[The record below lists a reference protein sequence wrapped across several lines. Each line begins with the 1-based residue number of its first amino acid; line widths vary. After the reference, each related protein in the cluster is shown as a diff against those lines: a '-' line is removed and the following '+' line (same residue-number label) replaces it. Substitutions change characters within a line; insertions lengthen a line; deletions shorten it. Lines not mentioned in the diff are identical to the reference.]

1 MGMSAANY
9 IDGSSAR
16 QMQYDVYSENLVLKQ
31 KMKSRKN
38 IKLKLKVIASV
49 VLIFAIGFSVMYR
62 YAQVV
67 EINNKLGAMEIEYE
81 NLREANSKIKIRL
94 EQETDLNVIKTL
106 AEDNLGMRVPAE
118 SQTVYIKVAG
128 KDMTMVSD
136 EYKNMID
143 ETSEEGMFAVLMDKV
158 REFTGLIN

>member
-1 MGMSAANY
+1 MSISAAQY

-16 QMQYDVYSENLVLKQ
+16 QIQYDVYNENVVLKQ
-31 KMKSRKN
+31 KLKSRRN
-38 IKLKLKVIASV
+38 IKVKLKVIASV
-49 VLIFAIGFSVMYR
+49 LLIFAIGFSVMYR

-67 EINNKLGAMEIEYE
+67 DINNKLGSMELEYE
-81 NLREANSKIKIRL
+81 NLREANAKIKIRL
-94 EQETDLNVIKTL
+94 EEETDLNVIKTL
-106 AEDNLGMRVPAE
+106 AEENLGMRVPAE

-136 EYKNMID
+136 EYKNLTD
-143 ETSEEGMFAVLMDKV
+143 ETSGEGMFAVLMDKV

>member
-1 MGMSAANY
+1 MSISAAQY

-16 QMQYDVYSENLVLKQ
+16 QIQYDVYNENIVLKQ
-31 KMKSRKN
+31 KLKSRRN

-49 VLIFAIGFSVMYR
+49 LLIFSIGFTVMYR
-62 YAQVV
+62 YAQVID
-67 EINNKLGAMEIEYE
+67 INNKLGSMEIEYE
-81 NLREANSKIKIRL
+81 NLREANAKIKIRL

-106 AEDNLGMRVPAE
+106 AEENLGMRVPAE

-136 EYKNMID
+136 EYKKLID
-143 ETSEEGMFAVLMDKV
+143 ETSEENMFAVLMDKV

>member
-1 MGMSAANY
+1 MSISAAQY

-16 QMQYDVYSENLVLKQ
+16 QIQYDVYNENNVLKQ
-31 KMKSRKN
+31 KLKSRKN

-49 VLIFAIGFSVMYR
+49 VLVFAIGFSVMYR
-62 YAQVV
+62 YAQIVD
-67 EINNKLGAMEIEYE
+67 INNKMSAMEIEYE
-81 NLREANSKIKIRL
+81 NVREANAKIKIRL
-94 EQETDLNVIKTL
+94 EEETDLNVIKTL
-106 AEDNLGMRVPAE
+106 AEENLGMRVPAE

-136 EYKNMID
+136 AYRNILDESSGNNMLA
-143 ETSEEGMFAVLMDKV
+143 TLMDKV

>member
-1 MGMSAANY
+1 MSISAAQY

-16 QMQYDVYSENLVLKQ
+16 QIQYDVYSENVVLKQ
-31 KMKSRKN
+31 KLKSRRN
-38 IKLKLKVIASV
+38 IKVKLKVIASV
-49 VLIFAIGFSVMYR
+49 LLIFAIGFSVMYR

-67 EINNKLGAMEIEYE
+67 DINNKLGSMELEYE
-81 NLREANSKIKIRL
+81 NLREANAKIRIRL

-106 AEDNLGMRVPAE
+106 AEENLGMRVPAE

-136 EYKNMID
+136 AYKNLTD
-143 ETSEEGMFAVLMDKV
+143 ETSGEGMFAVLMDKV